1 MIAIINKEL
10 RLFMSNLVSIV
21 IICILLFIYGLILFT
36 NLFSLDILDNGYA
49 NLDTFFNLSPL
60 IFMIYIPAIAM
71 RSFSE
76 EYKNGTIEI
85 LISKPITILKLIVS
99 KYLSVFIIIILSII
113 PTFIYPVTIYLLGE
127 EVGNIDV
134 GGVIG
139 SYIGLFLLCSVF
151 SAISIFSSS
160 LTKHQ
165 VNAFLMAILLNIVFY
180 YGIDIFGQYISNG
193 YVSLI
198 IQKVG
203 ILHHYKLLSRG
214 LISLNDIIY
223 FISVSYL
230 FLLFTNYII
239 TTKK

>member
-1 MIAIINKEL
+1 MIAIIKKEL
-10 RLFMSNLVSIV
+10 RLITSNLVSIV

>member
-1 MIAIINKEL
+1 MI
-10 RLFMSNLVSIV
+10 
-21 IICILLFIYGLILFT
+21 
-36 NLFSLDILDNGYA
+36 
-49 NLDTFFNLSPL
+49 
-60 IFMIYIPAIAM
+60 M
-71 RSFSE
+71 R
-76 EYKNGTIEI
+76 
-85 LISKPITILKLIVS
+85 
-99 KYLSVFIIIILSII
+99 IIILSII

>member
-10 RLFMSNLVSIV
+10 RLFMSNAVSIV
-21 IICILLFIYGLILFT
+21 TICILLFIYGLILFT
-36 NLFSLDILDNGYA
+36 NLFNLNILENGYA
-49 NLDTFFNLSPL
+49 NLDAFFNLSPL
-60 IFMIYIPAIAM
+60 IFIIYIPAIAM

-85 LISKPITILKLIVS
+85 LISKPITTLKLIVS

-113 PTFIYPVTIYLLGE
+113 PTFIYPLTIYFLGE
-127 EVGNIDV
+127 EIGNIDV

-139 SYIGLFLLCSVF
+139 SYIGLFLLCSIF
-151 SAISIFSSS
+151 TAISIFSSS

-165 VNAFLMAILLNIVFY
+165 VNAFLIAILLNIIFY
-180 YGIDIFGQYISNG
+180 YGIDTVGQYIGNG

-198 IQKVG
+198 IQKIG
-203 ILHHYKLLSRG
+203 ILHHYKLLSKG

-230 FLLFTNYII
+230 FLSFTNYII

>member
-223 FISVSYL
+223 FISVNYL

>member
-10 RLFMSNLVSIV
+10 RLFMSNTVSIV
-21 IICILLFIYGLILFT
+21 TICILLFIYGLILFT
-36 NLFSLDILDNGYA
+36 NLFNLNILENGYA
-49 NLDTFFNLSPL
+49 NLDAFFNLSPL
-60 IFMIYIPAIAM
+60 IFIIYIPAIAM

-85 LISKPITILKLIVS
+85 LISKPITTLKLIVS

-113 PTFIYPVTIYLLGE
+113 PTFIYPLTIYFLGE
-127 EVGNIDV
+127 EIGNIDV

-139 SYIGLFLLCSVF
+139 SYIGLFLLCSIF
-151 SAISIFSSS
+151 TAISIFSSS

-165 VNAFLMAILLNIVFY
+165 VNAFLIAILLNIIFY
-180 YGIDIFGQYISNG
+180 YGIDTVGQYIGNG

-198 IQKVG
+198 IQKIG
-203 ILHHYKLLSRG
+203 ILHHYKLLSKG

-230 FLLFTNYII
+230 FLSFTNYII

>member
-1 MIAIINKEL
+1 MIAIIKKEL
-10 RLFMSNLVSIV
+10 RLFTSNLVSIV

>member
-10 RLFMSNLVSIV
+10 RLFMSNAVSIV
-21 IICILLFIYGLILFT
+21 TICILLFIYGLILFT
-36 NLFSLDILDNGYA
+36 NLFNLNILENGYA
-49 NLDTFFNLSPL
+49 NLDAFFNLSPL
-60 IFMIYIPAIAM
+60 IFIIYIPAIAM

-85 LISKPITILKLIVS
+85 LISKPITTLKLIVS

-113 PTFIYPVTIYLLGE
+113 PTFIYPLTIYFLGE
-127 EVGNIDV
+127 EIGNIDV

-139 SYIGLFLLCSVF
+139 SYIGLFLLCSIF
-151 SAISIFSSS
+151 TAISIFSSS

-165 VNAFLMAILLNIVFY
+165 VNAFLIAILLNLVFY
-180 YGIDIFGQYISNG
+180 YGIDTVGQYISNG
-193 YVSLI
+193 YLSLI
-198 IQKVG
+198 IQKIG
-203 ILHHYKLLSRG
+203 ILHHYKLLSKG

-230 FLLFTNYII
+230 FLSFTNYII